1 MNEAPVH
8 EASSHVT
15 SPFSWMLKPC
25 APPGGEAAD
34 VGGDDDDL
42 LVGFVEG
49 GLELDGA
56 GDVAAL
62 GGDEIGDVRGRG
74 LANAAGVVASATA
87 ANAAAT
93 RARAPGR
100 ASSEGGIAEDAR
112 HPARTAGAGE
122 RDAGRASARSRG
134 ALVRAESAAGVE
146 ASANISNCRRESK
159 CVHGEA
165 PRRPR
170 YPDAVAT
177 VDTANACVRSN
188 SSIDES

>member
-25 APPGGEAAD
+25 APGERPRMLA
-34 VGGDDDDL
+34 VMTTISWLDL
-42 LVGFVEG
+42 LRVVSNLTEPATSLPSVGT
-49 GLELDGA
+49 
-56 GDVAAL
+56 
-62 GGDEIGDVRGRG
+62 R
-74 LANAAGVVASATA
+74 SATYA
-87 ANAAAT
+87 GGAWRTPRGWWRARPRRT
-93 RARAPGR
+93 PRRRARARAGR

-122 RDAGRASARSRG
+122 RDAGRASARSKG

>member
-25 APPGGEAAD
+25 APGERPRMLA
-34 VGGDDDDL
+34 VMTTISWLDL
-42 LVGFVEG
+42 LRVVSNLTEPATSLPLVGTRSATYAG
-49 GLELDGA
+49 G
-56 GDVAAL
+56 
-62 GGDEIGDVRGRG
+62 G

-122 RDAGRASARSRG
+122 RDAGRASARSKG

-159 CVHGEA
+159 CVPGEA